1 MEKLRKSTFAKLNE
15 RKSDSIPAPRES
27 TPERHPISGD
37 VTSFE
42 VFVEDCGLYQFDLFA
57 KKSVFARYSIKK
69 GCLYKGFKK
78 IGKIK
83 FIRVKI

>member
-1 MEKLRKSTFAKLNE
+1 MEKLRKSSFAKLNE
-15 RKSDSIPAPRES
+15 RKSDSIPALRENV
-27 TPERHPISGD
+27 PERHPISAD

-42 VFVEDCGLYQFDLFA
+42 VFIEDCGLYQFDLSV
-57 KKSVFARYSIKK
+57 KKSVFTRYSIKK